1 MRKEQFVF
9 LSSDLSK
16 NDESLNKRTNEF
28 LNELDYQ
35 NIDFESNIF
44 FIKSGG
50 SEEPFLK
57 IYKRFNAP
65 FYLLATDNSNSLAS
79 ALEIISYLKK
89 ENIDCYLF
97 SGKPEEV
104 KEAIKNFEKYPSKY
118 YELKDKIPLLNGTRI
133 GLIGKSSNWLIA
145 SDVDYRLAKEK
156 LGVDIIDIPFDELLL
171 EINKIDDKNVDVSSF
186 KKDENK
192 TISLKE
198 IKKAYKI
205 YLALKNIV
213 KRYSLS
219 GLSLRCFDL
228 LDTYHSTGCL
238 ALALLNSEGIIS
250 SCEGDIPS
258 LLSMMIL
265 YKASSSLAFQCNPSY
280 INVKE
285 NYLYLAHCTLP
296 LKMANSYVFDT
307 HFESGIG
314 LGIHGELKEGPVT
327 IFKLAPSLDKFILEE
342 GVIEKNMYR
351 FDLCRSQIKVLVKD
365 VKPFISSPL
374 GNHLLISYSNLKDQ
388 LLLILEKNK

>member
-1 MRKEQFVF
+1 MRKDQFIF
-9 LSSDLSK
+9 LESDLSK
-16 NDESLNKRTNEF
+16 NDESLNTRTIEF
-28 LNELDYQ
+28 LNALDYQ
-35 NIDFESNIF
+35 NIDFNSNIF

-57 IYKRFNAP
+57 IYKQFKAP
-65 FYLLATDNSNSLAS
+65 YYLLATDNSNSLAS
-79 ALEIISYLKK
+79 ALEIISFLKK

-104 KEAIKNFEKYPSKY
+104 KESIKNFEKYRAKY
-118 YELKDKIPLLNGTRI
+118 YKLKDKISLLNGERL

-145 SDVDYRLAKEK
+145 SDVDYHLAKEK
-156 LGVDIIDIPFDELLL
+156 LGVDIIDISFDELLL
-171 EINKIDDKNVDVSSF
+171 EIDKIDEKNVDVSKF
-186 KKDENK
+186 RKDENK
-192 TISLKE
+192 IISLKE

-228 LDTYHSTGCL
+228 LSTYHSTGCL

-265 YKASSSLAFQCNPSY
+265 FKATSSLAFQCNPSY
-280 INVKE
+280 INIKE
-285 NYLYLAHCTLP
+285 NYMYLAHCTLP
-296 LKMANSYVFDT
+296 LKMAASYVFDT

-314 LGIHGELKEGPVT
+314 LGIHGEFKEGPIT

-342 GVIEKNMYR
+342 GLIEKNMYR
-351 FDLCRSQIKVLVKD
+351 NDLCRSQIKVLLKD
-365 VKPFISSPL
+365 AKLFISSPL
-374 GNHLLISYSNLKDQ
+374 GNHLLISYSHLKDK
-388 LLLILEKNK
+388 LLPLLEKIK